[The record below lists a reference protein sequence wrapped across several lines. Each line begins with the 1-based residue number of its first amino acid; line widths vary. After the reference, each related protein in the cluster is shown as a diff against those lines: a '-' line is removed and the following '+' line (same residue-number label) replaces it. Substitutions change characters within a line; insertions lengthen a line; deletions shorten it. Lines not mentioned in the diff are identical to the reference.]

1 MKMNN
6 NETQNDN
13 VISKKVRYSVL
24 WRWIFTN
31 SVSSNYEKM
40 QALSYCYAMLP
51 FLKVVYKNNPEALK
65 ASVKNHLQFFNTN
78 PWIAP
83 YILGVNV
90 AMEEQR
96 QGEETNEAVASIKTG
111 LMGPAA
117 GVGDSLFV
125 VIPWT
130 IFGAIAANMALDGS
144 PVGIFL
150 WIAVSIGIKLLSFPL
165 FKSGYVS
172 GTKLIQNLEKSL
184 KTLTDSTA
192 ILGLTV
198 IGALIPSVV
207 RANIAFKF
215 SQGDF
220 SMTGQEVLDQ
230 IMPGLIPA
238 VVVFGVYFALKK
250 DVKPVTLILIVMVLS
265 VVLYALNILN

>member
-1 MKMNN
+1 MKMND
-6 NETQNDN
+6 NEAYGESI
-13 VISKKVRYSVL
+13 VSKKVRYSVL
-24 WRWIFTN
+24 WRWIFTS

-40 QALSYCYAMLP
+40 QALAYCYAMLP

-65 ASVKNHLQFFNTN
+65 ASLKNHLQFFNTN

-83 YILGVNV
+83 YILGINV
-90 AMEEQR
+90 AMEEQQ
-96 QGEETNEAVASIKTG
+96 QGEDSNEAIASIKTG

-117 GVGDSLFV
+117 GLGDSLFV

-165 FKSGYVS
+165 FKAGYVS
-172 GTKLIQNLEKSL
+172 GTKLIQSLEKSL
-184 KTLTDSTA
+184 KSLTESTS

-198 IGALIPSVV
+198 VGALIPSVV
-207 RANIAFKF
+207 KANIAFEFKQGEF
-215 SQGDF
+215 SI
-220 SMTGQEVLDQ
+220 TGQEVLNQ

-238 VVVFGVYFALKK
+238 IIVFGVYFALKK
-250 DVKPVTLILIVMVLS
+250 NVKPVTLIIAVMVLS
-265 VVLYALNILN
+265 IIAYALNILN